1 MPRYAYDI
9 TLYLCALTVY
19 ARLIPIH
26 WNCGTVAVCDQ
37 PRTTLY
43 FSLSQPFI
51 YTSFSLFFFFSLR
64 STLTHTQNS
73 IFSCY
78 IFYYMIFSLFRVRGM
93 ASFCLL
99 SLDFH
104 QQSVC
109 ARLMVLFSVPPP
121 VNCIPFESASP
132 QTANVSILSFVNEP
146 RDSMCTLFVKVT
158 LSEFGVNVYVLFLS
172 SSLTLSRPHNM

>member
-1 MPRYAYDI
+1 MPRYAYDL
-9 TLYLCALTVY
+9 TLHLCARTVY

-26 WNCGTVAVCDQ
+26 RNCETIEVCDQ

-51 YTSFSLFFFFSLR
+51 YTSSFLFLSVR
-64 STLTHTQNS
+64 SALTHTHNHNN

-93 ASFCLL
+93 ASFCLS

-104 QQSVC
+104 QQSLC
-109 ARLMVLFSVPPP
+109 ARPMVFSVPPP

-132 QTANVSILSFVNEP
+132 QTARVCHF
-146 RDSMCTLFVKVT
+146 RQMCQYFRLWMNHVIRFARYSLNT
-158 LSEFGVNVYVLFLS
+158 LSEFSVKC
-172 SSLTLSRPHNM
+172 TC